1 MLTLTK
7 LAATAAIGV
16 IAVASFAH
24 AQPMKATGVP
34 LMASLSGG
42 AEVPG
47 PGDADGTGMFMGR
60 LNVGQG
66 QLCYTLTS
74 SNLGTLTMAHI
85 HSGKA
90 GVAGPPVVTLM
101 ANSPTETCMMVDKDA
116 AQKIVAMADDFY
128 VNIHTADFRAGA
140 IRGQL
145 MKH

>member
-1 MLTLTK
+1 MHTLTK
-7 LAATAAIGV
+7 LAATTAFAFASLS
-16 IAVASFAH
+16 AVH
-24 AQPMKATGVP
+24 AQPMKATGVQ
-34 LMASLSGG
+34 LMASLSGA

-47 PGDADGTGMFMGR
+47 PGDSDGAGMFMAR

-101 ANSPTETCMMVDKDA
+101 ANAPTETCMMVDKDT
-116 AQKIVAMADDFY
+116 AQKIVAMAADFY